1 MCPCT
6 VDAYNLET
14 CRVFWRL
21 VGTPLPPGYN
31 IICIH
36 VHVYILTL
44 HAADVVRTY
53 MYTSRQAWLVTTGEH
68 VQCVLTYTLCR
79 VSLILNTVQCNTSG
93 GVAKGG
99 VKEVAIK
106 FDNHQVF
113 TMEELS
119 GVFPHRN
126 QQLAEQRTKTK
137 QKLER
142 QTNSVL

>member
-1 MCPCT
+1 
-6 VDAYNLET
+6 
-14 CRVFWRL
+14 
-21 VGTPLPPGYN
+21 
-31 IICIH
+31 
-36 VHVYILTL
+36 
-44 HAADVVRTY
+44 

-119 GVFPHRN
+119 GVFPHQN
-126 QQLAEQRTKTK
+126 QQLDEQRTKTK